1 MNILNAE
8 QTRRADAYTIEHE
21 PIASIDLMERASKAF
36 CSAFQNHFDIERPV
50 KIFCGTGNNGGD
62 GMAVSRLLKNE
73 NFQVDTYTVNYSG
86 SGSDDFIIN
95 YNRFSKKAKIENIA
109 SLQDLPEFDHEDI
122 IIDALFGSGLTRPL
136 TGLYG
141 DVIEAINSLPN
152 YKVSIDIASGLFA
165 DIPITKGIV
174 FNPDLT
180 ISFQTPKMAFLI
192 PENASFVGDW
202 NIVDIGLN
210 DAFIRQTKTRNY
222 LITDETIAHKLK
234 KRKKFAHKGD
244 FGKGII
250 ISGGYGMM
258 GASILSA
265 RACMRTGI
273 GLLTLHIP
281 QCGYNILQSSVPEA
295 MVSTDKS
302 EFFISSLP
310 NLSDYSAI
318 GVGPG
323 IGTHS
328 ETINMMQKL
337 FENNK
342 TPLVLDADALNIIS
356 KSPSLIE
363 KIPVNS
369 ILTPHIKEFERISGP
384 SKNHFERLQKLSVLA
399 IKHHVFI
406 VLKGAFTAVST
417 PEGKTYFN
425 STGNPGMATGGSGDV
440 LTGIITS
447 LLAQNYT
454 PEEASLIGVY
464 IHGMAGDI
472 AASKFG
478 HEGMIS
484 SDIIDC
490 IPQSISILKKK

>member
-1 MNILNAE
+1 
-8 QTRRADAYTIEHE
+8 
-21 PIASIDLMERASKAF
+21 
-36 CSAFQNHFDIERPV
+36 
-50 KIFCGTGNNGGD
+50 
-62 GMAVSRLLKNE
+62 
-73 NFQVDTYTVNYSG
+73 
-86 SGSDDFIIN
+86 
-95 YNRFSKKAKIENIA
+95 
-109 SLQDLPEFDHEDI
+109 
-122 IIDALFGSGLTRPL
+122 
-136 TGLYG
+136 
-141 DVIEAINSLPN
+141 
-152 YKVSIDIASGLFA
+152 
-165 DIPITKGIV
+165 V

-384 SKNHFERLQKLSVLA
+384 SKNHYERLQKLTVLA
-399 IKHHVFI
+399 TKHHVFI

>member
-1 MNILNAE
+1 MKILTTE
-8 QTRRADAYTIEHE
+8 EIRQADAFTISNE

-36 CSAFQNHFDIERPV
+36 CLTFKNHFDIERSV

-62 GMAVSRLLKNE
+62 GLAVSRLLKNY

-95 YNRFSKKAKIENIA
+95 YKRLSKKAKIENIA
-109 SLQDLPEFDHEDI
+109 SMQDLPEFDHEDI

-152 YKVSIDIASGLFA
+152 YKVSIDIASGLLA
-165 DIPITKGIV
+165 DIPIANGIV
-174 FNPDLT
+174 FKPDLT

-192 PENASFVGDW
+192 PENESFVGDW
-202 NIVDIGLN
+202 IIADIGLN
-210 DAFIRQTKTRNY
+210 DAFIQQTKTRNY
-222 LITDETIAHKLK
+222 LITDETVAKKLK

-250 ISGGYGMM
+250 ISGSYGKM

-265 RACMRTGI
+265 RACIRTGT

-295 MVSTDKS
+295 MVSTDKN

-310 NLSDYSAI
+310 DLSDYNAI

-328 ETINMMQKL
+328 ETINMIQKL

-342 TPLVLDADALNIIS
+342 IPLVLDADALNIIS

-384 SKNHFERLQKLSVLA
+384 SKNHFERLQKLTELA
-399 IKHHVFI
+399 SRHQVFI

-478 HEGMIS
+478 HEGLIS

-490 IPQSISILKKK
+490 IPQSISILRKK